1 MRIEIL
7 VHRSMVEI
15 CQFTFTSNKT
25 RKIMYVSG
33 RESSWYD
40 LKHRF
45 NRQGGKLNSPASY
58 YQTISPKGPEL
69 FAIRNDRSVFY
80 HDNDQWLKY
89 ISAGNVEC
97 HLSPSSELNSRQQS
111 LSS

>member
-1 MRIEIL
+1 MNIHIL

-15 CQFTFTSNKT
+15 CQYTFTSVQT
-25 RKIMYVSG
+25 TETIYVTG

-40 LKHRF
+40 LKRQF

-58 YQTISPKGPEL
+58 YQRISVNGPEL

-80 HDNDQWLKY
+80 HNNDQWHKY
-89 ISAGNVEC
+89 VTAQNVEC
-97 HLSPSSELNSRQQS
+97 HLSQSSE
-111 LSS
+111 